1 MKIISNNRSNI
12 GRPNVEDA
20 PAYCS
25 YFFDLTTEDNL
36 IEALRD
42 NRETTIDLIDSISP
56 GMEDFKCAGEKWSV
70 KMIFLHLVDAER
82 FYNYK
87 AFCAARK
94 IAVEQEFDHT
104 AYATNFNA
112 ENRTMPSIAE
122 EFLILREGTI
132 NLFRNMTTE
141 MLDFKMPG
149 NKVIYTSRSLGW
161 MAVGHNIHHCNIIKE
176 QCFEKTGTN

>member
-1 MKIISNNRSNI
+1 MKIITNNRFNI
-12 GRPNVEDA
+12 GRPYTEDA
-20 PAYCS
+20 PADCH
-25 YFFDLTTEDNL
+25 YFFNLTTGDNL

-42 NRETTIDLIDSISP
+42 NRETTIDLIDSINP
-56 GMEDFKCAGEKWSV
+56 GMEDFKCAEEKRSV

-87 AFCAARK
+87 AFCTSRGT
-94 IAVEQEFDHT
+94 AVELEFHQT
-104 AYATNFNA
+104 AHATNFNTD
-112 ENRTMPSIAE
+112 NRTMPSIAE

-161 MAVGHNIHHCNIIKE
+161 MAVGYNIHQCNIIRE
-176 QCFEKTGTN
+176 QCLEKTGTN

>member
-1 MKIISNNRSNI
+1 
-12 GRPNVEDA
+12 
-20 PAYCS
+20 
-25 YFFDLTTEDNL
+25 
-36 IEALRD
+36 
-42 NRETTIDLIDSISP
+42 
-56 GMEDFKCAGEKWSV
+56 
-70 KMIFLHLVDAER
+70 MIFLHLVDAER

-87 AFCAARK
+87 AFCAAGK
-94 IAVEQEFDHT
+94 KALEQEFDHT
-104 AYATNFNA
+104 AYATNFNS

-132 NLFRNMTTE
+132 NLFRNMTAE

-161 MAVGHNIHHCNIIKE
+161 MVVGHNIHHCNIIKE